1 MKKDIY
7 LILTLLLLLS
17 LIGCNTKSSTPVSQT
32 QNKADTQ
39 SAAKNSAQTQ
49 SKVDT
54 QSATTVDYQSVARD
68 FLNEKNLKIA
78 VNSVG
83 AEDIQLPSDF
93 KAVKHSVNVGDLLK
107 QRNELSKQN
116 NLEFSKYMGQKVK
129 MYTAQIETG
138 DLKSNYDV
146 VLFIAENKVVAYW
159 IDAGIKDPKQNRPD
173 FNVLVNLLIAR

>member
-1 MKKDIY
+1 MKKIVY
-7 LILTLLLLLS
+7 LLLIGLLFTLL
-17 LIGCNTKSSTPVSQT
+17 GCGSPTTTPVKENANASTPKVT
-32 QNKADTQ
+32 QPEVTA
-39 SAAKNSAQTQ
+39 
-49 SKVDT
+49 V
-54 QSATTVDYQSVARD
+54 VDYQSVAQN

-93 KAVKHSVNVGDLLK
+93 KAVKDSVNVGDLLK

-138 DLKSNYDV
+138 DPKSNYDV